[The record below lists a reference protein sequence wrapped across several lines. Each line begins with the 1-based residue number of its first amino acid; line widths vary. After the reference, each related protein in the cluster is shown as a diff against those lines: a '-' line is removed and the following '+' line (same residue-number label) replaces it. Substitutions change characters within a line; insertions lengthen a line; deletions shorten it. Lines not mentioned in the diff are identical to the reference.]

1 MSGLLFGTA
10 GTPRSTKEPSIAGG
24 IERVAELGLG
34 CMEMEFVRRASM
46 GEATAQVVAESAVR
60 TGVKLTA
67 HAPYYINLNAREPEK
82 VRASQERLLQTAR
95 IASWC
100 GAHSV
105 AFHAAFYLGDP
116 PDQVY
121 QAVKQRLEEVLEQ
134 LRQED
139 VKVWIRPELMG
150 RETQFGSLE
159 ELLDLS
165 LELEMVAPCID
176 FAHYHARDGKHNSYD
191 EFISILARVE
201 ERLGRGALDD
211 IHIHVSGIDYGKK
224 GEIKHLNM
232 EESDFQYV
240 DFIRALKDY
249 DVKGIV
255 ICESPNLEGD
265 ALLLQNTYHHL
276 LESA

>member
-1 MSGLLFGTA
+1 VSGLLFGTA
-10 GTPRSTKEPSIAGG
+10 GVPHSTKEKSTAGG

-46 GEATAQVVAESAVR
+46 GEATARVVAETAAR
-60 TGVKLTA
+60 TGIKLTA

-82 VRASQERLLQTAR
+82 VSASQQRLLQTAR

-105 AFHAAFYLGDP
+105 AFHAAFFLGDP

-121 QAVKQRLEEVLEQ
+121 KNVQKRLKEVLEQ
-134 LRQED
+134 LEKED
-139 VKVWIRPELMG
+139 IHVWIRPELMG
-150 RETQFGSLE
+150 REAQFGSLE

-165 LELEMVAPCID
+165 LELDMVAPCID
-176 FAHYHARDGKHNSYD
+176 FAHFHARNGKHNSYD

-201 ERLGRGALDD
+201 ERLGRSALDD
-211 IHIHVSGIDYGKK
+211 VHVHVSGIAYGKK

-232 EESDFQYV
+232 EESDFQYL
-240 DFIRALKDY
+240 DFVRALKDY
-249 DVKGIV
+249 NVKGMI

-265 ALLLQNTYHHL
+265 AMLMQNAYQALT
-276 LESA
+276 

>member
-1 MSGLLFGTA
+1 MSELLFGTA
-10 GTPRSTKEPSIAGG
+10 GTPHSTKGPSTADG

-46 GEATAQVVAESAVR
+46 GETTASVVAETATRMGVR
-60 TGVKLTA
+60 LSA

-82 VRASQERLLQTAR
+82 VTASQERLLQTAR

-105 AFHAAFYLGDP
+105 AFHAAFYLGDTP
-116 PDQVY
+116 EQVY
-121 QAVKQRLEEVLEQ
+121 GVVKKHLQEVLEQ
-134 LRQED
+134 LERED
-139 VKVWIRPELMG
+139 IHVWIRPELMG
-150 RETQFGSLE
+150 RRLQFGNLE

-176 FAHYHARDGKHNSYD
+176 FSHYHARDGMNNSYE
-191 EFISILARVE
+191 EFTSILSRIE
-201 ERLGRGALDD
+201 ERLGRDALDD
-211 IHIHVSGIDYGKK
+211 IHIHVSGIAYGGK

-240 DFIRALKDY
+240 EFVQALKDY
-249 DVKGIV
+249 DVKGMV
-255 ICESPNLEGD
+255 VCESPNLEDD
-265 ALLLQNTYHHL
+265 ALLLQSTYRRL
-276 LESA
+276 S

>member
-10 GTPRSTKEPSIAGG
+10 GVPHSTKEKSTAGG

-46 GEATAQVVAESAVR
+46 GEATARVVAETAAR
-60 TGVKLTA
+60 TGIKLTA

-82 VRASQERLLQTAR
+82 VSASQQRLLQTAR

-105 AFHAAFYLGDP
+105 AFHAAFFLGDP

-121 QAVKQRLEEVLEQ
+121 KNVQKRLKEVLEQ
-134 LRQED
+134 LEKED
-139 VKVWIRPELMG
+139 IHVWIRPELMG
-150 RETQFGSLE
+150 REAQFGSLE

-165 LELEMVAPCID
+165 LELDMVAPCID
-176 FAHYHARDGKHNSYD
+176 FAHFHARNGKHNSYD

-201 ERLGRGALDD
+201 ERLGRSALDD
-211 IHIHVSGIDYGKK
+211 VHVHVSGIAYGKK

-232 EESDFQYV
+232 EESDFQYL
-240 DFIRALKDY
+240 DFVRALKDY
-249 DVKGIV
+249 NVKGMI

-265 ALLLQNTYHHL
+265 AMLMQNAYQALT
-276 LESA
+276 

>member
-10 GTPRSTKEPSIAGG
+10 GTPRSSKGPSTAEG
-24 IERVAELGLG
+24 IKRVAELGLG

-46 GEATAQVVAESAVR
+46 GESTARVVAETAAR
-60 TGVKLTA
+60 TGVQLSA

-100 GAHSV
+100 GARSV
-105 AFHAAFYLGDP
+105 TFHAAFYLGDP
-116 PDQVY
+116 PEQVY
-121 QAVKQRLEEVLEQ
+121 RVVKQRLQEVMEQ

-139 VKVWIRPELMG
+139 IRVWIRPELMG
-150 RETQFGSLE
+150 RETQFGTLD

-165 LELEMVAPCID
+165 LELEMLAPCID
-176 FAHYHARDGKHNSYD
+176 FAHYHARNGKNNSYD
-191 EFISILARVE
+191 EFTAILSRIE
-201 ERLGRGALDD
+201 ERLGRNALDD
-211 IHIHVSGIDYGKK
+211 IHIHVSGIAYGKK

-240 DFIRALKDY
+240 EFVRALKDC
-249 DVKGIV
+249 DVKGLL
-255 ICESPNLEGD
+255 ICESPSLEDD
-265 ALLLQNTYHHL
+265 ALLLQNTYMTL
-276 LESA
+276 A

>member
-1 MSGLLFGTA
+1 MDKLLFGTG
-10 GTPRSTKEPSIAGG
+10 GTPHSAETPSTIDG
-24 IERVAELGLG
+24 IKRIAELGLG

-46 GEATAQVVAESAVR
+46 GEATARAVAETAAR

-116 PDQVY
+116 PV
-121 QAVKQRLEEVLEQ
+121 QAYRTVKERLEEVLEQ
-134 LRQED
+134 LRHE
-139 VKVWIRPELMG
+139 KIRVWIRPELMG
-150 RETQFGSLE
+150 RDTQFGSLE

-165 LELEMVAPCID
+165 LELDMVAPCID

-191 EFISILARVE
+191 EFVSILSRVE
-201 ERLGRGALDD
+201 ERLGRDALDD
-211 IHIHVSGIDYGKK
+211 IHIHVSGIAYGKK
-224 GEIKHLNM
+224 GEIKHLDM

-240 DFIRALKDY
+240 DFVRALKDC
-249 DVKGIV
+249 DVKGLV

-265 ALLLQNTYHHL
+265 ALLLQNTYL
-276 LESA
+276 GLPETT

>member
-10 GTPRSTKEPSIAGG
+10 GTPRSTKEPSTVSG

-46 GEATAQVVAESAVR
+46 GEATARVVAETAAR

-82 VRASQERLLQTAR
+82 VRASQQRLLQTAR
-95 IASWC
+95 ITSWC
-100 GAHSV
+100 GGHSV
-105 AFHAAFYLGDP
+105 AFHAAFFLGDP
-116 PDQVY
+116 PE
-121 QAVKQRLEEVLEQ
+121 QAYRTVKERLEEVLEQ

-139 VKVWIRPELMG
+139 IHVWIRPELMG

-165 LELEMVAPCID
+165 LELDMVAPCID

-191 EFISILARVE
+191 EFVSILSRVE
-201 ERLGRGALDD
+201 ERLGRDALDD
-211 IHIHVSGIDYGKK
+211 IHIHVSGIAYGKK
-224 GEIKHLNM
+224 GEIKHLDM

-240 DFIRALKDY
+240 EFVRALKDC
-249 DVKGIV
+249 DVKGLV
-255 ICESPNLEGD
+255 VCESPNLEGD
-265 ALLLQNTYHHL
+265 ALLLQNTYL
-276 LESA
+276 GLPETT

>member
-10 GTPRSTKEPSIAGG
+10 GTPRSAREPSTVSG

-46 GEATAQVVAESAVR
+46 GESTARAVAETAAR

-116 PDQVY
+116 PE
-121 QAVKQRLEEVLEQ
+121 QAYRTVKGRLEEVLEQ
-134 LRQED
+134 LRQE
-139 VKVWIRPELMG
+139 KIRVWVRPELMG

-165 LELEMVAPCID
+165 LELDMVAPCID
-176 FAHYHARDGKHNSYD
+176 FAHYHARDGKHNSYE
-191 EFISILARVE
+191 EFVSILSRVE
-201 ERLGRGALDD
+201 ERLGRDALHD
-211 IHIHVSGIDYGKK
+211 IHIHVSGIAYGKK
-224 GEIKHLNM
+224 GEIKHLDM

-240 DFIRALKDY
+240 EFVRALKDY
-249 DVKGIV
+249 DVKGLV

-265 ALLLQNTYHHL
+265 ALLLQNTYL
-276 LESA
+276 GLPETT

>member
-10 GTPRSTKEPSIAGG
+10 GTPHSSKGPSTADG

-46 GEATAQVVAESAVR
+46 GESTARVVAETAVR
-60 TGVKLTA
+60 TGVQLSA

-82 VRASQERLLQTAR
+82 VKASQERLLQTAR

-100 GAHSV
+100 GARSV

-116 PDQVY
+116 PEQVY
-121 QAVKQRLEEVLEQ
+121 HVVKQRLQEVMERLK
-134 LRQED
+134 RED
-139 VKVWIRPELMG
+139 IHVWIRPELMG
-150 RETQFGSLE
+150 RETQFGNLE

-176 FAHYHARDGKHNSYD
+176 FAHYHARDGKNNSYD
-191 EFISILARVE
+191 EFASILSWIA
-201 ERLGRGALDD
+201 ERLGRSALDD
-211 IHIHVSGIDYGKK
+211 IHIHVSGIAYGGK

-232 EESDFQYV
+232 EESDFNYV
-240 DFIRALKDY
+240 EFVRALKDY
-249 DVKGIV
+249 DVKGLV
-255 ICESPNLEGD
+255 ICESPNLEDD
-265 ALLLQNTYHHL
+265 ALLLQNTYQAL
-276 LESA
+276 A

>member
-10 GTPRSTKEPSIAGG
+10 GTPRSSKGPSTADGV
-24 IERVAELGLG
+24 ECVAELGLG

-46 GEATAQVVAESAVR
+46 GEPTARIVAEVAAR
-60 TGVKLTA
+60 TEVQLSA

-100 GAHSV
+100 GARSV

-116 PDQVY
+116 PEQVY
-121 QAVKQRLEEVLEQ
+121 RVVKQRLQEVMEQ

-139 VKVWIRPELMG
+139 IHVWIRPELMG

-176 FAHYHARDGKHNSYD
+176 FAHYHARDGKNNSYD
-191 EFISILARVE
+191 EFISILSRIE
-201 ERLGRGALDD
+201 ERLGRSALDD
-211 IHIHVSGIDYGKK
+211 IHIHVSGIAYGGK

-240 DFIRALKDY
+240 DFVRALKDC
-249 DVKGIV
+249 DVKGLV
-255 ICESPNLEGD
+255 ICESPNLEDD
-265 ALLLQNTYHHL
+265 ALLLQSTYL
-276 LESA
+276 SLS

>member
-1 MSGLLFGTA
+1 MTGLLFGTA
-10 GTPRSTKEPSIAGG
+10 GTPHSTKKPSTASG
-24 IERVAELGLG
+24 IERVSELGLG

-46 GEATAQVVAESAVR
+46 GETTTRVVAETAAR

-82 VRASQERLLQTAR
+82 VRASQERILQTAR

-116 PDQVY
+116 PEQTY
-121 QAVKQRLEEVLEQ
+121 RTVKKQLEEVLEQ
-134 LRQED
+134 LSQENI
-139 VKVWIRPELMG
+139 KVWIRPELMG
-150 RETQFGSLE
+150 RGTQFGSLE

-176 FAHYHARDGKHNSYD
+176 FAHYHARDGKNNSYD
-191 EFISILARVE
+191 EFSSILSRVE
-201 ERLGRGALDD
+201 ERLGRDALDD
-211 IHIHVSGIDYGKK
+211 IHIHVSGIAYGKK

-232 EESDFQYV
+232 HESDFQYIE
-240 DFIRALKDY
+240 FIRALKDY
-249 DVKGIV
+249 DVKGMV
-255 ICESPNLEGD
+255 VCESPNLEDD
-265 ALLLQNTYHHL
+265 ALLLQNTYHDL
-276 LESA
+276 LGPA